1 MIHLAYFS
9 KCPYFMSGA
18 STQFTTANTRS
29 SYIIYGAQ
37 WNKNVR
43 LLVKNYFKM
52 SILQQPSVKQVWD
65 PLSMGLCVII
75 QVVQHKGSPDKHT
88 L

>member
-1 MIHLAYFS
+1 
-9 KCPYFMSGA
+9 MSDA

-29 SYIIYGAQ
+29 SYTIYGAQ
-37 WNKNVR
+37 CNKKVR

-52 SILQQPSVKQVWD
+52 SILQQASVKQVWD

-75 QVVQHKGSPDKHT
+75 QTVQHKGSPHKYS